1 VSDIHEIRAQLRRGR
16 GPAAAAGRMLWFAA
30 CGAGLLVLGVWLMP
44 LFFPLQSSPSL
55 PTWSDVQASIANG
68 QPTPHYRPDP
78 AVQSRPPVKASY
90 EGKSAS
96 EVGKVADEVCFQR
109 AHQRFPHWSKT
120 PRLTTKE
127 LSDFHLD
134 DMDHFNELMRC
145 LLVEGLPRYC
155 SASERRMVSAEVA
168 MYFRVIAQGN
178 RALERWRQRLQS
190 PMVNPSFARVQEQLG
205 TTGIDPDYLKKAK
218 DAEFVY
224 DSGVLNA
231 IEARLRDGLLT
242 KAERDHF
249 APLAP
254 QQIRERFARVEP
266 RKSACPDEPWWAFWL

>member
-1 VSDIHEIRAQLRRGR
+1 VSDIQEIRARMRGSR
-16 GPAAAAGRMLWFAA
+16 GPAAAAGRMLLFAA
-30 CGAGLLVLGVWLMP
+30 CGVALFGIGFWLMP
-44 LFFPLQSSPSL
+44 RFYPLKPSPSL
-55 PTWSDVQASIANG
+55 PTWDDVQASIAKG
-68 QPTPHYRPDP
+68 QPTPSYRPDP
-78 AVQSRPPVKASY
+78 EVQSRPPVVAAY
-90 EGKSAS
+90 QGKSAG

-127 LSDFHLD
+127 LNDFHLD
-134 DMDHFNELMRC
+134 DMDHFNELLRC

-155 SASERRMVSAEVA
+155 SARERRMVSSEVA

-178 RALERWRQRLQS
+178 KGLDRWRQQLQS

-205 TTGIDPDYLKKAK
+205 TIGIDPDYLQKAK
-218 DAEFVY
+218 NAEFVY

-249 APLAP
+249 TPVAP

-266 RKSACPDEPWWAFWL
+266 RKSVCPDEPWWAFWR